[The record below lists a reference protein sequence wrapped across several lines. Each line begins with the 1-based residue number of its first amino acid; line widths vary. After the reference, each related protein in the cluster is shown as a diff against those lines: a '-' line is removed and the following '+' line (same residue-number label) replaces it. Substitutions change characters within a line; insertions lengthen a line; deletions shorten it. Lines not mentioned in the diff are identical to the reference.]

1 MIPITAAG
9 LGIDLF
15 EDRERGLFQ
24 WLLASFLIG
33 KRIRSTVAIEAYRNL
48 VDRHGLNSPARLAGC
63 SHREIVKLLGQAG
76 YARYDESTAR
86 RLHQLGSRLEREM
99 SEHIRLSDPEDVERM
114 AKWLLS
120 FDGIG
125 PKTLEIFMREV
136 RPLFDHAARTDE
148 IRGMQR

>member
-1 MIPITAAG
+1 MIPITAAA

-15 EDRERGLFQ
+15 EDRAGGLFK

-33 KRIRSTVAIEAYRNL
+33 KRIRSTVAIEAYHNL
-48 VDRHGLNSPARLAGC
+48 VDRHGLDSPAKLAAC
-63 SHREIVKLLGQAG
+63 SHGELVKLLGQAG

-86 RLHQLGSRLEREM
+86 RLHHLGSRLEREM
-99 SEHIRLSDPEDVERM
+99 PEHVPLSGPGDIDRM
-114 AKWLLS
+114 GKWLLT

-136 RPLFDHAARTDE
+136 
-148 IRGMQR
+148 